1 MFMSCH
7 GHKTLASIGLVLLLK
22 LIDDLKP
29 YVLLKRT
36 DSSEAIK
43 QLLDGFTNEN
53 AMDSQEHC
61 QDIHDLIMEICRKNL
76 KGRLGE
82 YPMTTLLPIE
92 KVMEDESEEG
102 KSVERF
108 IALYFNVNLSS
119 LKQIEKQEKVLAVGL
134 KIIVCYVMG
143 EIVELASNYTRDCS
157 CFSVGQ
163 PAIENAIK
171 YDSELLESLPSSI
184 CSISNVLSVLVNNL
198 FNQHTDS
205 SQVSIREGPFF
216 SSISP
221 DVHSNILKFVGN
233 VDDLLKMRT
242 VCKYWNSLIVENDD
256 IWKYCYHLTKI
267 EDPLFLTFGTS
278 RTLSDIRNFD
288 SKGWKNKFFSDI
300 YPYISSRDS
309 LVESKMRTDS
319 CDNSFR
325 EILKQSVS
333 LSVNFYREIFI
344 FNSSIP
350 TDGRRTKI
358 GGNPNMI
365 DKSKLWKKRY
375 AFIGQIDFSEISSFI
390 DCQLPKSGYLYFF
403 AKIDSFQINASVP
416 NIDSYDGYVIYQDY
430 QDNST
435 VPLVTGIE
443 IDELTITKFANSS
456 LKLGLSLDTRVFA
469 DSKKEFEDYEYFNH
483 TSNCPSYIGTI
494 CGQYTA
500 TFRNDLQTDKDD
512 IILLSTN
519 ANYPG
524 MPFDAQFVYTINR
537 ESLLKAD
544 FSAAKLFITVPKTR
558 RF

>member
-1 MFMSCH
+1 MATSLTTTPEPPAAQTVIDFCSLTFFQSIFNADQLIKNLAEQYYFPPTTSGHNNDMFMSCH

-184 CSISNVLSVLVNNL
+184 CSI
-198 FNQHTDS
+198 
-205 SQVSIREGPFF
+205 
-216 SSISP
+216 
-221 DVHSNILKFVGN
+221 NILI
-233 VDDLLKMRT
+233 LLKFQLEK
-242 VCKYWNSLIVENDD
+242 VQ
-256 IWKYCYHLTKI
+256 
-267 EDPLFLTFGTS
+267 
-278 RTLSDIRNFD
+278 
-288 SKGWKNKFFSDI
+288 FFHPSHQMFI
-300 YPYISSRDS
+300 
-309 LVESKMRTDS
+309 
-319 CDNSFR
+319 
-325 EILKQSVS
+325 Q
-333 LSVNFYREIFI
+333 IF
-344 FNSSIP
+344 
-350 TDGRRTKI
+350 
-358 GGNPNMI
+358 
-365 DKSKLWKKRY
+365 
-375 AFIGQIDFSEISSFI
+375 
-390 DCQLPKSGYLYFF
+390 
-403 AKIDSFQINASVP
+403 
-416 NIDSYDGYVIYQDY
+416 
-430 QDNST
+430 
-435 VPLVTGIE
+435 
-443 IDELTITKFANSS
+443 
-456 LKLGLSLDTRVFA
+456 
-469 DSKKEFEDYEYFNH
+469 
-483 TSNCPSYIGTI
+483 
-494 CGQYTA
+494 
-500 TFRNDLQTDKDD
+500 
-512 IILLSTN
+512 
-519 ANYPG
+519 
-524 MPFDAQFVYTINR
+524 
-537 ESLLKAD
+537 
-544 FSAAKLFITVPKTR
+544 
-558 RF
+558 